1 MKIDKNKLF
10 LKIRNLSFLR
20 KQSVAEATI
29 LISAVTFISKF
40 VGYLREILIAK
51 YFGATGVTDAF
62 LVGSLIPGMVL
73 GLFAAGLGTL
83 IIPVYTEKKKNIGEE
98 KAKIFVNQIFFVWSM
113 IFAFA
118 SILTLI
124 FAPTLIKI
132 IAPGFRND
140 SRFGLAVI
148 ISRYLVFFGFLNII
162 VGLFTGLYQA
172 EEQFLIPT
180 IAGFAGNFLIVLS
193 LILFTPFLG
202 IHSWTVG
209 QTLFGVF
216 NFSLLFY
223 ILRKRYKFFH
233 QFNLN
238 SIEWSEMKKF
248 AILLFPLFISGGIG
262 TLNSVV
268 DRVIASNLD
277 VGSIAALNF
286 SNRIWTLPTS
296 FFIGPFST
304 AIFPSFSL
312 MAVNLDALS
321 EYMRNIRK
329 AISIS
334 WYIVIPSSLFIISL
348 AHPLTKLIFE
358 RGAFDPRA
366 TSLTSFCVQMYAI
379 ALFAHSANPIF
390 SKVIYSFK
398 NTLTPLL
405 ITIFVVISNLFGNII
420 LSRYLG
426 AGGIALATSI
436 TVTVGFFLY
445 YYFLL
450 KQFKKALKDSPQNN
464 FREIFYSGTNLFRE
478 FFKILF
484 CSAIICCIS
493 LLFYKWCNAGSS
505 FFSLLFRLALAGI
518 VVLVTY
524 IFLSSLFKLE
534 GYCLISSYI
543 QNFLKRVLNIFR
555 KFGFPF
561 KRK

>member
-1 MKIDKNKLF
+1 MNIDKNKLF
-10 LKIRNLSFLR
+10 LKLRNLSFLR

-62 LVGSLIPGMVL
+62 LVGSIIPAMVL
-73 GLFAAGLGTL
+73 GLFSAGLNTL
-83 IIPVYTEKKKNIGEE
+83 IIPTYIEKKQNIGEE
-98 KAKIFVNQIFFVWSM
+98 KAKTFVNQIFFVWSI
-113 IFAFA
+113 IFASA

-132 IAPGFRND
+132 VAPGFRDD

-162 VGLFTGLYQA
+162 VGLFTGIYQA
-172 EEQFLIPT
+172 EKQFFLPI
-180 IAGFAGNFLIVLS
+180 IAGFVGNFLIVLS
-193 LILFTPFLG
+193 LIFLTPFLG

-233 QFNLN
+233 QFNSN
-238 SIEWSEMKKF
+238 AIEWNEIRKF

-262 TLNSVV
+262 TLNTIV
-268 DRVIASNLD
+268 DRTIASNLD

-304 AIFPSFSL
+304 AIFPSFSS
-312 MAVNLDALS
+312 MAINMGALS

-348 AHPLTKLIFE
+348 AHPLTKLIYE

-379 ALFAHSANPIF
+379 ALFAYSANPIF
-390 SKVIYSFK
+390 GRVIYSFK

-405 ITIFVVISNLFGNII
+405 ITIFVVMSNLSGNII

-436 TVTVGFFLY
+436 TMTIGFFIY
-445 YYFLL
+445 YNVTYR
-450 KQFKKALKDSPQNN
+450 QFKKVYKDSSQTN
-464 FREIFYSGTNLFRE
+464 FKEIFFSGTNLFKE

-484 CSAIICCIS
+484 CSMFICGIA
-493 LLFYKWCNAGSS
+493 LLFYRWCNAGSS
-505 FFSLLFRLALAGI
+505 FFSLLFRLALSGI
-518 VVLVTY
+518 VALVAY
-524 IFLSSLFKLE
+524 IFLSFLFKLE

-543 QNFLKRVLNIFR
+543 QNFLKRVFNIFR
-555 KFGFPF
+555 KFGFSF